1 MPLSSPSGPAVP
13 PIGVMPASRYAPAQS
28 RPGRRAILTETPPEA
43 RAEAQDRRRLLHDL
57 RQAAA
62 AGAFALHYQRR
73 IRLANG
79 AITGAEALI
88 RWPHRKRGMMPPD
101 RFIPLAEQHGLIGD
115 IGAWVLET
123 GCAEAARW
131 RAPGHP
137 TLGVNVSARQLREPG
152 FSSRI
157 ALALER
163 SGLPAERLDI
173 ELTES
178 MLLDVDDDILFT
190 LSALRDMGVGLSLD
204 DFGTGYAS
212 LAMLRRVPLTTLK
225 IDRMLVRDLPRNTED
240 LAIVRAMVQTCHAM
254 GLTVVAEGVETEAQR
269 ECLAAIGA
277 DEGQGYLFGRP
288 GPADQLFLPLAA

>member
-1 MPLSSPSGPAVP
+1 MPSSMPSGTSPSLPAV
-13 PIGVMPASRYAPAQS
+13 VPASRYAPAQS
-28 RPGRRAILTETPPEA
+28 RPGRRSQDANVPPEA
-43 RAEAQDRRRLLHDL
+43 RAEAQDRRRLVHDL
-57 RQAAA
+57 RQAATS
-62 AGAFALHYQRR
+62 GGFVLHYQRR
-73 IRLANG
+73 IRLTNG

-137 TLGVNVSARQLREPG
+137 TLGVNVSARQLHETG
-152 FSSRI
+152 FPSRI

-178 MLLDVDDDILFT
+178 MLLDVDDDILFV
-190 LSALRDMGVGLSLD
+190 LSALRDMGIGLSLD

-212 LAMLRRVPLTTLK
+212 LAMLRRLPLTTLK
-225 IDRMLVRDLPRNTED
+225 IDRMLVRELPRNTED

-254 GLTVVAEGVETEAQR
+254 GLTVVAEGVETEVQR
-269 ECLAAIGA
+269 DCLASIGA

-288 GPADQLFLPLAA
+288 APADQLFLPLAA